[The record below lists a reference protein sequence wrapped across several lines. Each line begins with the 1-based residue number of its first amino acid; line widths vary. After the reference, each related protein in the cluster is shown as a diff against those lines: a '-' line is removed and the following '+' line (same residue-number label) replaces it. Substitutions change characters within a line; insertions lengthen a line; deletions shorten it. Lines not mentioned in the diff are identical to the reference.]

1 MTVSPSVAAMLARA
15 HIAPRSTT
23 MPRTAGSGA
32 SAISYGAVRLEM
44 EAIDSGWRTFVSV
57 QGSLAMTAMSAIARF
72 GSGAQK
78 RRWLPAMA
86 AGEVIGCFALAGTVA
101 FS

>member
-1 MTVSPSVAAMLARA
+1 MTVSPSGAAALARA

-23 MPRTAGSGA
+23 MPKTAGAGA
-32 SAISYGAVRLEM
+32 SAISYGAVCLEM

-57 QGSLAMTAMSAIARF
+57 QGSLAMTAIARF
-72 GSGAQK
+72 GSEAQK

-86 AGEVIGCFALAGTVA
+86 AGEVIGCFALTSIAA